1 VNALPGANLPLS
13 TLGTFLLWFGWFGFN
28 GGSQLALGSAADAAQ
43 MSIVYVNTNL
53 AAAAGVMASIILAQ
67 IIYKKIDLTL
77 ALNGALAGL
86 VAITAGPDVGSHFVA
101 IVVGAVGGILST
113 LAIPLL
119 DRFKIDDVVGAIP
132 VHLVGGI
139 WGTLAVAIFG
149 GGSFVAQ
156 LYGII
161 MAGVLTVPL
170 AFLAFYLLKYTVGLR
185 ISEETE
191 DSGVDMPELG
201 LQAYPEF
208 KH

>member
-1 VNALPGANLPLS
+1 
-13 TLGTFLLWFGWFGFN
+13 
-28 GGSQLALGSAADAAQ
+28 
-43 MSIVYVNTNL
+43 M
-53 AAAAGVMASIILAQ
+53 
-67 IIYKKIDLTL
+67 
-77 ALNGALAGL
+77 
-86 VAITAGPDVGSHFVA
+86 
-101 IVVGAVGGILST
+101 ST

-170 AFLAFYLLKYTVGLR
+170 AFLAFCLLKYTVGLR
-185 ISEETE
+185 VSEETE